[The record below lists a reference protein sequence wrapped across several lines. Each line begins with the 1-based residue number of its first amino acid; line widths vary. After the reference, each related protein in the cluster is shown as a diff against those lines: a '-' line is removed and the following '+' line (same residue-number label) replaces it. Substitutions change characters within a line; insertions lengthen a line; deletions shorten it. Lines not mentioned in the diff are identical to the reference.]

1 MTEDPFFLQ
10 RKPPDEKPPKGLYE
24 IYLAYF
30 DEAYGHMPLF
40 TYPAHLKQDKEECRI
55 ISIHSI
61 WWLDTESQQ
70 DLEHV
75 DLEYHNRNFLATK
88 FKGKSLREKSRSG
101 LTTETPET
109 FVLIVSVPINLTPFG
124 TNMLATIFN
133 QIQDIKDELYILIE
147 KELACEKPIK
157 TQKDKEII
165 HKGEELESK
174 LLDICEESIPS
185 VAPDVLDTLINVD
198 NPDQENLAFLLLDD
212 LHVVEPG
219 AREFNVSTADTQVE
233 PPKARD
239 SDVFRQKI
247 EVQNISLMDND
258 QKLKIVVK
266 NTSNRNLINVII
278 RITHIQEFFEAASWS
293 TTIDEWYADEE
304 LIFQYPRIIAE
315 NNDEYMLRVED
326 STGKLLVKKI
336 SFHDF
341 NRRGGQEV

>member
-1 MTEDPFFLQ
+1 MTEDPFFIQ
-10 RKPPDEKPPKGLYE
+10 RNPPQEPTPKGLYE
-24 IYLAYF
+24 IFLAYF

-40 TYPAHLKQDKEECRI
+40 TYPSHLKKDKEECRI

-88 FKGKSLREKSRSG
+88 FKAKSLREKSRSG

-124 TNMLATIFN
+124 TNMLSTLFN
-133 QIQDIKDELYILIE
+133 KIQDIKDELYILIE

-157 TQKDKEII
+157 NQKDKEII
-165 HKGEELESK
+165 KKGETIESK
-174 LLDICEESIPS
+174 LLKICEDSIPHIT
-185 VAPDVLDTLINVD
+185 PDVLDTLIHVD
-198 NPDQENLAFLLLDD
+198 NPEQENLAYLLLED

-219 AREFNVSTADTQVE
+219 AREFNVSKTDTQVE
-233 PPKARD
+233 PPKPTE
-239 SDVFRQKI
+239 SDVFKQKVEI
-247 EVQNISLMDND
+247 QSINLMDND
-258 QKLKIVVK
+258 QKLKITVK
-266 NTSNRNLINVII
+266 NTAGRSLKNITI

-293 TTIDEWYADEE
+293 TTIDEWYANEE

-315 NNDEYMLRVED
+315 NNDEYMLRIED
-326 STGKLLVKKI
+326 PSGKLLVKKI

-341 NRRGGQEV
+341 NKTGGRAS